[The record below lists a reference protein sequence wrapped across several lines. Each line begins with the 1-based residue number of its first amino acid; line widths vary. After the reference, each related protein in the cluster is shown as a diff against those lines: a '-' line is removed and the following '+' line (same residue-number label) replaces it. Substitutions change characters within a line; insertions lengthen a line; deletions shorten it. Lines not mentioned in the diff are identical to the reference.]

1 MCFYYIILEM
11 YSVNTEEKQ
20 DETPLTFLKFLA
32 FAEIWQLC
40 AEICQLYAVTPKSTC
55 QKVKT

>member
-32 FAEIWQLC
+32 FAEI
-40 AEICQLYAVTPKSTC
+40 CQLYAVTPKSTC